1 MTATIVITLNGASHE
16 IASPSSLQDLIIS
29 LDLPNQAMAA
39 AVNRTVVP
47 RQQWQDCILQPQDT
61 VDIVRAI
68 GGG

>member
-1 MTATIVITLNGASHE
+1 MTTIEITLNGAPHSLVG
-16 IASPSSLQDLIIS
+16 PSSLQDLITS
-29 LDLPNQAMAA
+29 LELPNQAMAA

-47 RQQWQDCILQPQDT
+47 RQQWQDCILQPQDA